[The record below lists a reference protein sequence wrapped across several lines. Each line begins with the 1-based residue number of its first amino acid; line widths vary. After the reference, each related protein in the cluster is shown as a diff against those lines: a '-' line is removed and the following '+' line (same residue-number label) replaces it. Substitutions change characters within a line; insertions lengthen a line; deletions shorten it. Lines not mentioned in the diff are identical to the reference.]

1 MKIGYA
7 CINTILAEEAVS
19 VNRSM
24 VKKTFTER
32 GMEYASALALQNV
45 NDLQQVIHWNIANRL
60 LLYRMSSDMF
70 PWMSEYEISDLPD
83 YPAIRQR
90 LLEVGRTA
98 AVQGQ
103 RLTFHPG
110 PFNVLAAKDDSVLQ
124 KTIKELRQHGEI
136 MDMLG
141 LPRSPF
147 AKINIHVGGAY
158 GDRPSALRRFIR
170 NFKSLPPAASSRLT
184 VENDDKANMFST
196 GDLLII
202 HEETG
207 IPIVFDYHHH
217 EFRSG
222 DLTTEEA
229 MWLAYQTWPA
239 HIAPVVHVSSS
250 RKKYEDPTA
259 TNTAHA
265 DYIYQPI
272 NLFGLKADIMLEAK
286 AKEKAALRYVTERS
300 CDFPPEPIHHHS

>member
-1 MKIGYA
+1 MLVRTAMKIGYA
-7 CINTILAEEAVS
+7 CINTILSAEGIS

-24 VKKTFTER
+24 VKRTYAER
-32 GMEYASALALQNV
+32 GIAYASALALQNV
-45 NDLQQVIHWNIANRL
+45 NDLQKVINWNVAHRL

-83 YPAIRQR
+83 YPAIKQR
-90 LLEVGRTA
+90 LLEIGRTA
-98 AVQGQ
+98 ALHSL

-110 PFNVLAAKDDSVLQ
+110 PFNVLATRDDLVLR

-136 MDMLG
+136 MDMLA

-158 GDRPSALRRFIR
+158 GDRPSALKRFIQ
-170 NFKSLPPAASSRLT
+170 NFRSLPAEVSTRLT

-222 DLTTEEA
+222 DLTAEEA
-229 MWLAYQTWPA
+229 MFLAWQTWPS
-239 HIAPVVHVSSS
+239 HIAPIVHASSS
-250 RKKYEDPTA
+250 RKKYEDSSSTH
-259 TNTAHA
+259 TAHA
-265 DYIYQPI
+265 DYIYEPV

-286 AKEKAALRYVTERS
+286 AKEQAALRFKAELGS
-300 CDFPPEPIHHHS
+300 